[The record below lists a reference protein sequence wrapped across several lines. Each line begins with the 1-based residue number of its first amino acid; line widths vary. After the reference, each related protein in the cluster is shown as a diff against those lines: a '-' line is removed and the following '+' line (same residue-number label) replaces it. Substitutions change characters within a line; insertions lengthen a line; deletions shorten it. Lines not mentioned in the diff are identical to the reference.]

1 MTKSVN
7 KNLGFTPTN
16 ADLPTHKM
24 DWSSNWAVKKDAG
37 SELVLA
43 NKVATYGYP
52 NNIRIAVSDVADV
65 YKGTSIDKSLY
76 LPNRAGVSILS
87 QATQVWTLTDS
98 ADTSYL
104 AALPI
109 SAHLVLKLPQ
119 SEFITAGDVL
129 STVIGQ
135 LAGSLNDA
143 GTGFTSA
150 RLAALM
156 RGIKTPSG
164 IGG

>member
-7 KNLGFTPTN
+7 TNLGYTPTSAN
-16 ADLPTHKM
+16 LPTHVM
-24 DWSSNWAVKKDAG
+24 GWADNWAVKKDAG

-43 NKVATYGYP
+43 NKVGVYGYP
-52 NNIRIAVSDVADV
+52 NNIRVAVNDVADV
-65 YKGTSIDKSLY
+65 YKNTGIDKSLY
-76 LPNRAGVSILS
+76 LPNRSGVSILS
-87 QATQVWTLTDS
+87 QATQVWTLTDPDDS
-98 ADTSYL
+98 SYL

-119 SEFITAGDVL
+119 SEFITSDAIL
-129 STVIGQ
+129 TTVIGQ

-143 GTGFTSA
+143 KTGFTSS

-156 RGIKTPSG
+156 RGIKTPTG